1 MGARAHSSSKS
12 DFLQP
17 NYPPN
22 ALLDDRNVDLTVTA
36 WSGNLGCATV
46 VKALPRK
53 ARGSFNCCVL
63 RRREIAVRFPVGWRR
78 QQPLGAAPGGLVVVR
93 AVGDSPFLQPQK
105 REGRAIPPLWGCPAG
120 SWLAAD
126 VPGAS
131 FQEDFKE
138 NSRSQES
145 SQALEV
151 SQPPGASVSLCIGW
165 R

>member
-1 MGARAHSSSKS
+1 MGTRAHSSSKS
-12 DFLQP
+12 DFSQP

-63 RRREIAVRFPVGWRR
+63 RRREIVVELLVGW
-78 QQPLGAAPGGLVVVR
+78 PLGAAPGGLVVVR

-105 REGRAIPPLWGCPAG
+105 
-120 SWLAAD
+120 
-126 VPGAS
+126 
-131 FQEDFKE
+131 
-138 NSRSQES
+138 
-145 SQALEV
+145 
-151 SQPPGASVSLCIGW
+151 
-165 R
+165 